1 MIGLSPLSTGHPLR
15 FQPKWVRPSTGSYPR
30 FSLPMDSSPGFAS
43 AACDSIAILKAR
55 FHCGSVQT
63 LTSPHTATRWL
74 ILQKA
79 RRHPAR
85 GLRLLVGAR
94 FQVLFHSPLGVLF
107 TFPSR
112 YWFAIGHRVVF
123 SLSGWSPMIP
133 AGFHVPRRTQV
144 PPRSMSSLRIRVS
157 HPLRIPFPWDSPDS
171 SCHLSRRSYN
181 PGLCPVW
188 APPLSLAATY
198 GIDFS
203 FSSCRYLDVS
213 VPCVLPRHD
222 GRHAVSASKAEGFP
236 HSDIGGSS
244 RAYRSPP
251 HFAVRCVLHRL
262 SVPRHSPYAL
272 SSLTL

>member
-112 YWFAIGHRVVF
+112 YWFAIGLSGVF
-123 SLSGWSPMIP
+123 SLTGWSRQIH
-133 AGFHVPRRTQV
+133 AEFLVLRATQDTTMLRQ
-144 PPRSMSSLRIRVS
+144 RSNTQL
-157 HPLRIPFPWDSPDS
+157 
-171 SCHLSRRSYN
+171 SCSMVFLSRKF
-181 PGLCPVW
+181 
-188 APPLSLAATY
+188 
-198 GIDFS
+198 FS
-203 FSSCRYLDVS
+203 DVFMQ
-213 VPCVLPRHD
+213 R
-222 GRHAVSASKAEGFP
+222 
-236 HSDIGGSS
+236 
-244 RAYRSPP
+244 RSPTTP
-251 HFAVRCVLHRL
+251 
-262 SVPRHSPYAL
+262 PMP
-272 SSLTL
+272 

>member
-94 FQVLFHSPLGVLF
+94 FQGCFSP
-107 TFPSR
+107 FPH
-112 YWFAIGHRVVF
+112 GTG
-123 SLSGWSPMIP
+123 SLSVTGECS
-133 AGFHVPRRTQV
+133 ALEGG
-144 PPRSMSSLRIRVS
+144 PPRFAPGFTCPALLGCRTR
-157 HPLRIPFPWDSPDS
+157 SPRGFAYGA
-171 SCHLSRRSYN
+171 LTLFRRPSQ
-181 PGLCPVW
+181 
-188 APPLSLAATY
+188 A
-198 GIDFS
+198 
-203 FSSCRYLDVS
+203 
-213 VPCVLPRHD
+213 VPLPR
-222 GRHAVSASKAEGFP
+222 GFVTASM
-236 HSDIGGSS
+236 
-244 RAYRSPP
+244 
-251 HFAVRCVLHRL
+251 V
-262 SVPRHSPYAL
+262 
-272 SSLTL
+272 